1 MQKKPQI
8 RAYRQ
13 MNIEAAEQC
22 LQESTACSASMT
34 HGLCMAEGGKRGC
47 APLPLRHECPL
58 LASGVLLSHGLSPQ
72 YHRRSGA

>member
-22 LQESTACSASMT
+22 KQESKACTASMT
-34 HGLCMAEGGKRGC
+34 HGLSMTEGGGRGC
-47 APLPLRHECPL
+47 APLPPWHECPL